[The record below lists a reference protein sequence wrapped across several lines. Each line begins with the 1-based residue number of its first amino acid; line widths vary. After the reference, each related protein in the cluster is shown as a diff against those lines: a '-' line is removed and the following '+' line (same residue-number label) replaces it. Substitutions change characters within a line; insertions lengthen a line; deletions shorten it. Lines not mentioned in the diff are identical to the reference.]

1 MRLYL
6 TFGTTYGALRAEG
19 LLHAAG
25 LDCEIVP
32 KPREIRGSCGLAVR
46 LALIDAEAGL
56 AALER
61 GHHAPRQQA
70 HLP

>member
-19 LLHAAG
+19 VLGQAG
-25 LDCEIVP
+25 LACDIVP

-46 LALIDAEAGL
+46 VSGGDAGSAL
-56 AALER
+56 AALKAA
-61 GHHAPRQQA
+61 HHSPRQQA
-70 HLP
+70 ELP